1 MFLQDI
7 LQQDKKS
14 MIYKVF
20 EATCTDPV
28 KNDFV
33 QTCKKYLEVLNLN
46 LSFVEIG
53 KMSKWKL
60 KKLVKDHIKVAAF
73 NYLIKEKN
81 KPGKNGKQSKI
92 ACIEYEKLEIQE
104 YLYERNENTKTS
116 KFIFKARAKML
127 DIKMHKKWKYDDT
140 LCVGCTQRD
149 ETGEEMLTCEYFE
162 SDDKIPTNLSYEWF
176 YSKEVS
182 EIIGCAKVMM
192 QKLKV
197 RQKILDT
204 G

>member
-1 MFLQDI
+1 
-7 LQQDKKS
+7 
-14 MIYKVF
+14 
-20 EATCTDPV
+20 
-28 KNDFV
+28 
-33 QTCKKYLEVLNLN
+33 
-46 LSFVEIG
+46 
-53 KMSKWKL
+53 
-60 KKLVKDHIKVAAF
+60 
-73 NYLIKEKN
+73 
-81 KPGKNGKQSKI
+81 
-92 ACIEYEKLEIQE
+92 
-104 YLYERNENTKTS
+104 
-116 KFIFKARAKML
+116 ML